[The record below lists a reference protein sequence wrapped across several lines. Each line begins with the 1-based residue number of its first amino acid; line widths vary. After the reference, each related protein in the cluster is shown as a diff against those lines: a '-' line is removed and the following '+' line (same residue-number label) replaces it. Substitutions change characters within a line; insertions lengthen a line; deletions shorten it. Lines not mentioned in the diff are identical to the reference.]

1 MTLFY
6 ILNFQPGEQYCKLD
20 ENDGIIT
27 CLSCYFVIN
36 QSKYLN
42 EQTEY
47 GSSTI
52 SDQGLYQNFK
62 LFYKLHAW
70 IKTVLIDNAVFRKYF
85 RNPFFQE

>member
-1 MTLFY
+1 MFY

-36 QSKYLN
+36 QSNYLN
-42 EQTEY
+42 EQTES
-47 GSSTI
+47 GSSTM
-52 SDQGLYQNFK
+52 SDQGLHQNFK

-70 IKTVLIDNAVFRKYF
+70 TKTVSIDNAIFRKYF